1 MARAHP
7 RLSPEAKAAKKEK
20 AAADKAAALAANALA
35 KIPEEKER
43 RDELWRELDALVAE
57 GQGVAGQIS
66 HQKKRMTEV
75 FGITKPAM
83 AIRKILNKCRDG
95 EYEATVEQVA
105 LFMRDTNRPFQLSMK
120 LEPGKGVAEDEGS
133 VFDKT
138 NAGEHVG
145 AERSDDPGRASKRRG
160 PPAPPA
166 TATPN
171 VGVEGLAAGIK
182 PKESS
187 EEKRAKINDQKS
199 ADAAVFDKV
208 AGKETPKKDSPAA
221 KVEAMDADTKNMTPA
236 QKRAHAKKIADE
248 VFARQGNNGLG
259 PDAIH

>member
-1 MARAHP
+1 MARGRP

-20 AAADKAAALAANALA
+20 VAADKAAALAANALA

-43 RDELWRELDALVAE
+43 RDELWRELDALIAE

-66 HQKKRMTEV
+66 QQKKRMTEV

-83 AIRKILNKCRDG
+83 AIRKILNRCRDG

-120 LEPGKGVAEDEGS
+120 LEPGKGVQEDGGS

-138 NAGEHVG
+138 SAGENVS
-145 AERSDDPGRASKRRG
+145 AERGDDPGRASKRRG

-166 TATPN
+166 AATPN

-182 PKESS
+182 PLESP
-187 EEKRAKINDQKS
+187 EAKRAKINDQKS

-208 AGKETPKKDSPAA
+208 AEKGAATEGPAA
-221 KVEAMDADTKNMTPA
+221 KVETMDADTKNMTPA

-248 VFARQGNNGLG
+248 VFARQGAKGLG

>member
-1 MARAHP
+1 MARP

-20 AAADKAAALAANALA
+20 AAFDKASTLAANALA

-43 RDELWRELDALVAE
+43 RDELWRELDALIAE

-66 HQKKRMTEV
+66 QQKKRMTEV

-120 LEPGKGVAEDEGS
+120 LEPGKGVQEDGGS

-138 NAGEHVG
+138 SAGEHVG
-145 AERSDDPGRASKRRG
+145 AERGDDPGRASKRRG

-166 TATPN
+166 AATLN

-182 PKESS
+182 QKEAP
-187 EEKRAKINDQKS
+187 EDKRARIEAQKAS
-199 ADAAVFDKV
+199 DEAAFDEGAKP
-208 AGKETPKKDSPAA
+208 AKADSPAA
-221 KVEAMDADTKNMTPA
+221 KVETLDADTKNMTPA

-248 VFARQGNNGLG
+248 VFARQGAKGLG